1 MRIIDDVDVLR
12 RAHGDWSRKS
22 GHSFKTCKA
31 SHVKLDW
38 SGFEYVALYD
48 EHRLLVVYRV
58 QLNRR
63 LKRLKQWPWELRD
76 LLSAAVVGCTSAS
89 CEGTGP
95 TGSGSS
101 TDPETVSVASV
112 RDDPQI
118 LGFRLELMRF
128 RGIAAQA
135 GNEEWVGR
143 LDRAID
149 VLKNL

>member
-1 MRIIDDVDVLR
+1 VPLIHQHTARLELRTSTVLR
-12 RAHGDWSRKS
+12 NGAGSN
-22 GHSFKTCKA
+22 
-31 SHVKLDW
+31 
-38 SGFEYVALYD
+38 
-48 EHRLLVVYRV
+48 RLL
-58 QLNRR
+58 
-63 LKRLKQWPWELRD
+63 
-76 LLSAAVVGCTSAS
+76 SI
-89 CEGTGP
+89 
-95 TGSGSS
+95 
-101 TDPETVSVASV
+101 